1 MDIVQFIEAELTRLH
16 GMLERGVADLTP
28 EQWHAVPGAGSPEGS
43 RANHIAFETWHYA
56 RTEDNIVRFILQD
69 RRPTVWMDGGW
80 AERLGLPPVTQ
91 GTGMSTEE
99 AHALRIADLEAF
111 AEYRRQVWA
120 STADWLSNPDA
131 STFGRPV
138 TVKPLGE
145 MPAIR
150 ALGQVCMT
158 HGFTHLGELE
168 LSRTLLGLKPAI
180 GV

>member
-1 MDIVQFIEAELTRLH
+1 MTLVEFIQAELKRLH
-16 GMLERGVADLTP
+16 AMLDHGVSDLTP
-28 EQWHAVPGAGSPEGS
+28 DQWHAIPGGSPA
-43 RANHIAFETWHYA
+43 ANHIAFELWHYA

-69 RRPTVWMDGGW
+69 RRPTVWMEGGW
-80 AERLGLPPVTQ
+80 AERLALPPVSQ
-91 GTGMSTEE
+91 GTGMT
-99 AHALRIADLEAF
+99 AADAQAMRITDLAAF
-111 AEYRRQVWA
+111 KDYVQQVWR
-120 STADWLSNPDA
+120 STTDWLANPDE
-131 STFGRPV
+131 STFNRPV
-138 TVKPLGE
+138 MVKPLGE